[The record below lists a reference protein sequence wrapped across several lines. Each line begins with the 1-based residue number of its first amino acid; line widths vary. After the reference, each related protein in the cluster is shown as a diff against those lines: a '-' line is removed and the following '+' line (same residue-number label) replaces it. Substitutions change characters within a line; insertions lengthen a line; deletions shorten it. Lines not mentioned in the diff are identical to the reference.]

1 MIEFIDETAEK
12 QGTPLN
18 RANMMAIQGFESI
31 NTTFNDDG
39 SVTEIN
45 PVGHTLVTRFNAD
58 GTITETFMGEKTIT
72 KTTYFDDNGN
82 IREVIS

>member
-18 RANMMAIQGFESI
+18 RANMMAMQGFISV
-31 NTTFNDDG
+31 NTVFG
-39 SVTEIN
+39 E
-45 PVGHTLVTRFNAD
+45 D
-58 GTITETFMGEKTIT
+58 GTITETNSKGHTLTTVFNADSSITETFVGEKTIT
-72 KTTYFDDNGN
+72 KTTYFDNNGN